1 LELVLVEGV
10 SLLTGGVAFCA
21 ALLAEVAA
29 PAAAPVAAPAAA
41 APASLAEL
49 EASFAAFPAALL
61 AVLAAFSVDEAV
73 SEDAIPG
80 LGLEVSHL
88 SETMLMLCMEMVS
101 LVAPDIFP
109 LVAELAALL
118 ALAELTCPVTE
129 IVWPTCAFNCEVSPV
144 MLYCLPLAEIT

>member
-41 APASLAEL
+41 APASFAEL
-49 EASFAAFPAALL
+49 EASFAALPAALL
-61 AVLAAFSVDEAV
+61 AALAAFSVEEAV

-80 LGLEVSHL
+80 LALEFSHL
-88 SETMLMLCMEMVS
+88 SETMLMLCMEIVS
-101 LVAPDIFP
+101 LVAPDILP

-129 IVWPTCAFNCEVSPV
+129 IV
-144 MLYCLPLAEIT
+144 